1 MRLNNIKNEPVK
13 IVSFA
18 ILTFLLFYF
27 TIGNILTSLG
37 FTTLSMWF
45 CTMPRLEHEDSCY
58 KDKLPKFLAKKDFIN
73 VIIRV
78 LIPLLFSVIFVMTQ
92 ASSTTIFES
101 SLKAM
106 LMFAVPLLI
115 SIIHGFVLNKYKYEW
130 DWITPFVMSIL
141 VVLGVEFVLGNLG
154 DYFKGLFPI
163 FFGGV
168 TDVGVLWTF
177 LLQVFAVYAFYR
189 IISVL
194 IPGRTISMFV
204 TAFVFL
210 LIAFVHYMFI
220 THIGKPFFIGELFQI
235 KQAVALIKIVIV
247 ENFDVTYIIKAGGTL
262 LFITVVSFLLNKET
276 SIYNIPTRF
285 KSFCCGILVL
295 AVVILFSN
303 NFYNGGINTPENCE
317 KTYGYTYYMMNN
329 LTEKNTYDEELQ
341 KKIEETAKELFSK
354 EEDKEKSE
362 TPADTKQTDA
372 ADDHSDF
379 TIGE

>member
-13 IVSFA
+13 IISYA

-27 TIGNILTSLG
+27 TIGNILSSLG
-37 FTTLSMWF
+37 FTALSMWF
-45 CTMPRLEHEDSCY
+45 CTMPRLEHENSCY
-58 KDKLPKFLAKKDFIN
+58 KDKLPKFLAKKDLIN
-73 VIIRV
+73 KIIGIF
-78 LIPLLFSVIFVMTQ
+78 IPLLFSIVFIMTQ
-92 ASSTTIFES
+92 SSATTIFES
-101 SLKAM
+101 PLRAT

-115 SIIHGFVLNKYKYEW
+115 SVIHGIILNKYQYEW
-130 DWITPFVMSIL
+130 DWITPFIMSIL

-154 DYFKGLFPI
+154 DYIKGLFPL

-168 TDVGVLWTF
+168 TDLGILWTF

-204 TAFVFL
+204 TALTFL
-210 LIAFVHYMFI
+210 LIAFVHYMFM

-262 LFITVVSFLLNKET
+262 LFITIVSFLLNRET
-276 SIYNIPTRF
+276 SVYNIPTRF

-303 NFYNGGINTPENCE
+303 NFYSGGINMPTNCE

-329 LTEKNTYDEELQ
+329 ITEKNTYDEELQ

-354 EEDKEKSE
+354 DEDGKKEE
-362 TPADTKQTDA
+362 TPNNTNQAEG